1 MDGGETIFKQK
12 YDESNQAVSNDQI
25 LYRTPPTNVTVY
37 SGITTERKIWEFE
50 QLSVDSN
57 PFDVARSLHNVPPP
71 LCSTWQDNPVF
82 LSILLTVDTTRKDL
96 NSGRIC
102 SRPFL
107 SLARRALSMGKC
119 Q

>member
-1 MDGGETIFKQK
+1 MRWLGHRRGQIDMDGGETIFKQK

-57 PFDVARSLHNVPPP
+57 PFDVARSLCNVPPP
-71 LCSTWQDNPVF
+71 L
-82 LSILLTVDTTRKDL
+82 
-96 NSGRIC
+96 GRIIR
-102 SRPFL
+102 SF
-107 SLARRALSMGKC
+107 
-119 Q
+119 